1 MMTVHS
7 AKGLEFPYVFIVGVE
22 EGIFPGEQSKYNPDD
37 IEEERRLAYVG
48 ITRAKKE
55 LYMSYCGERMVFGQT
70 KRPLPSRFIE
80 EIDKTVCDVI
90 DRNVKRYNLES
101 SFGSSNS
108 SVMQYA
114 RKPAQKATGFGQPSS
129 IFGSSATK
137 PNTAQAAA
145 KKSAGVSFN
154 IGDRISHKVFGTG
167 TVLKITP
174 IANDAMLEI
183 KFDSVGVKKVMANF
197 TPITKLN

>member
-1 MMTVHS
+1 
-7 AKGLEFPYVFIVGVE
+7 
-22 EGIFPGEQSKYNPDD
+22 
-37 IEEERRLAYVG
+37 
-48 ITRAKKE
+48 
-55 LYMSYCGERMVFGQT
+55 MVFGQT

-80 EIDKTVCDVI
+80 EIDKTVCDVV

-114 RKPAQKATGFGQPSS
+114 RKPAQKATGFGQTSS
-129 IFGSSATK
+129 VLGSSATK

-145 KKSAGVSFN
+145 KKSAGASFN
-154 IGDRISHKVFGTG
+154 VGDRISHKVFGTG